1 MDDLTLSGIVLGLLI
16 TLLLFRVPVGV
27 ALGGLSFAGI
37 WVMLGSRTAWGIL
50 TAVPYDFI
58 SHWTLSSVPMFLLMG
73 YICFHSQLTDGLFRV
88 ARSWLSWMPG
98 GLAVASVGAAAGFS
112 AVTGS
117 SLACA
122 AAMGRIAIPE
132 MLRSGYDKGL
142 ASGTVA
148 VAGTIGSMIP
158 PSILLLV
165 YGIYAQLPISQLFLA
180 GVVPGILTAVLY
192 AAMIIVRVKLNP
204 KLAPAVT
211 ETVSWRD
218 RFEAFRGTWPVIAL
232 IVGVFGGL
240 FGGIFT
246 PTEAGGIGALLSF
259 VIGFAQRTLT
269 WKKIKLAITE
279 TLITTGSI
287 FIIAVGAIL
296 LTRFL
301 ALSGFTGFIA
311 EVVVDGQVSP
321 FLLVLGTMAVL
332 LFLGCFLDPIGIM
345 LLTLP
350 VFLPAV
356 EGLHINLIWYGIILT
371 KLLEIGLITPPVGL
385 NVFVIKGIVGDAIP
399 IETIFK
405 GILWFLVADVLCVV
419 LLVTFPQI
427 SLYLPGL
434 LG

>member
-1 MDDLTLSGIVLGLLI
+1 MDDLTLSGVVLGLLI
-16 TLLLFRVPVGV
+16 VLMLLRVPVGV
-27 ALGGLSFAGI
+27 ALGGVSFVGL
-37 WVMLGSRTAWGIL
+37 WVMLGSGTAWGIL

-73 YICFHSQLTDGLFRV
+73 YICYHSQLTDGLFRV
-88 ARSWLSWMPG
+88 ARAWLSWMPG

-165 YGIYAQLPISQLFLA
+165 YGIYAEQPISKLFIA
-180 GVVPGILTAVLY
+180 GVLPGLLTALLY
-192 AAMIIVRVKLNP
+192 SLMIVTRVKLNP
-204 KLAPAVT
+204 KLAPAAAEKVT
-211 ETVSWRD
+211 WSD
-218 RFEAFRGTWPVIAL
+218 RFNAFRGTWPVITL

-240 FGGIFT
+240 FGGVFT
-246 PTEAGGIGALLSF
+246 PTEAGGIGSLLAF
-259 VIGFAQRTLT
+259 VIGFAQRSLT
-269 WKKIKLAITE
+269 FEKIKMAVME
-279 TLITTGSI
+279 TLVTTGSI
-287 FIIAVGAIL
+287 FIIAIGAIL

-301 ALSGFTGFIA
+301 ALSGFTAFIA
-311 EVVVDGQVSP
+311 EVVIEGEVSQIA
-321 FLLVLGTMAVL
+321 LVLGTMAVL

-356 EGLHINLIWYGIILT
+356 EGLHINLIWYGILLT

-385 NVFVIKGIVGDAIP
+385 NVFVVKGIVGNAIP

-405 GILWFLVADVLCVV
+405 GILWFLVADLICVA
-419 LLVTFPQI
+419 LLVAFPQI
-427 SLYLPGL
+427 SLYLPNMIN
-434 LG
+434 

>member
-1 MDDLTLSGIVLGLLI
+1 MDSLTLSGIVLGLLI
-16 TLLLFRVPVGV
+16 VLLLLRVPAGV
-27 ALGGLSFAGI
+27 ALGGLSFGGI
-37 WVMLGSRTAWGIL
+37 WVIVGPRSAWGIL
-50 TAVPYDFI
+50 TTVPYDFI
-58 SHWTLSSVPMFLLMG
+58 AHWTLSSVPMFLLMG
-73 YICFHSQLTDGLFRV
+73 YVCYHSRLTDGLFRV
-88 ARSWLSWMPG
+88 ARCWLSWMPG

-132 MLRSGYDKGL
+132 MLKSNYDKGL

-165 YGIYAQLPISQLFLA
+165 YGIYAEVPIGKLFIA
-180 GVVPGILTAVLY
+180 GVIPGALSAVLY
-192 AAMIIVRVKLNP
+192 AAMIITRVKITP
-204 KLAPAVT
+204 SLAPPT
-211 ETVSWRD
+211 ETTITWGD
-218 RFEAFRGTWPVIAL
+218 RFDSFRGTWPVLVL
-232 IVGVFGGL
+232 IIGVFGGL
-240 FGGIFT
+240 FGGVFT
-246 PTEAGGIGALLSF
+246 PTEAGGIGAFLAF
-259 VIGFAQRTLT
+259 VIGFAQRALT
-269 WKKIKLAITE
+269 WANIKLAIQE
-279 TLITTGSI
+279 TLVTTGAI

-301 ALSGFTGFIA
+301 ALSGFTEFLS
-311 EVVVDGQVSP
+311 EVVVEGQVNP
-321 FLLVLGTMAVL
+321 IFLIIGMMVVL

-356 EGLHINLIWYGIILT
+356 EHLHIDLIWYGILMT
-371 KLLEIGLITPPVGL
+371 KLLEIGLISPPVGL
-385 NVFVIKGIVGDAIP
+385 NVFVIKGIVGDTIP

-405 GILWFLVADVLCVV
+405 GVLWFLAVDIFCVV
-419 LLVTFPQI
+419 LLIAFPQI
-427 SLYLPGL
+427 SLYLPSL

>member
-1 MDDLTLSGIVLGLLI
+1 MDDLTLSWIVLGLLI
-16 TLLLFRVPVGV
+16 ALLLLRVPVAV
-27 ALGGLSFAGI
+27 ALGGLSFCGI
-37 WVMLGSRTAWGIL
+37 WMIVGPRSAWGIL

-73 YICFHSQLTDGLFRV
+73 YVCFHSQLTDGLFRV
-88 ARSWLSWMPG
+88 TRSWLSWMPG
-98 GLAVASVGAAAGFS
+98 GLAVASVGGAAGFS

-132 MLRSGYDKGL
+132 MLKSNYDKGL
-142 ASGTVA
+142 AAGTVA

-165 YGIYAQLPISQLFLA
+165 FGIYAEVPISKLFIA
-180 GVVPGILTAVLY
+180 GVIPGVLSAVLY
-192 AAMIIVRVKLNP
+192 SAMIILRVKLNP
-204 KLAPAVT
+204 ALAPRAAEKVT
-211 ETVSWRD
+211 WAD
-218 RFEAFRGTWPVIAL
+218 RFKSFRGTWPVITL
-232 IVGVFGGL
+232 IIGVFGGL

-246 PTEAGGIGALLSF
+246 PTEAGGIGAFLAF
-259 VIGFAQRTLT
+259 VIGFAQRSLTLA
-269 WKKIKLAITE
+269 KIKLALQE
-279 TLITTGSI
+279 TLVTTGAI
-287 FIIAVGAIL
+287 FIIAIGAML

-301 ALSGFTGFIA
+301 ALSGFTDFIS
-311 EVVVDGQVSP
+311 EVVVEGQVSP
-321 FLLVLGTMAVL
+321 LLLVVGTMAVL

-356 EGLHINLIWYGIILT
+356 ENLHIDLIWYGILMT

-385 NVFVIKGIVGDAIP
+385 NVFVIKGIVGDTIP

-405 GILWFLVADVLCVV
+405 GVLWFLVVDLFCVA
-419 LLVTFPQI
+419 LLVTFPQL
-427 SLYLPGL
+427 SLFLPGL

>member
-16 TLLLFRVPVGV
+16 VSMLFRVPVGV
-27 ALGGLSFAGI
+27 ALGGLSFVGL
-37 WVMLGSRTAWGIL
+37 WVMLGPGTAWGIL

-73 YICFHSQLTDGLFRV
+73 YICYHSQLTDGLFRV
-88 ARSWLSWMPG
+88 ARAWLSWMPG

-165 YGIYAQLPISQLFLA
+165 YGIYAEVPISKLFIA
-180 GVVPGILTAVLY
+180 GVLPGLLTALLY
-192 AAMIIVRVKLNP
+192 SLMIVARVKINP
-204 KLAPAVT
+204 KLAPPAIERVT
-211 ETVSWRD
+211 WGD
-218 RFEAFRGTWPVIAL
+218 RFNSFRGTWPVITL

-246 PTEAGGIGALLSF
+246 PTEAGGIGSFLAF
-259 VIGFAQRTLT
+259 VIGFAQRSLTLE
-269 WKKIKLAITE
+269 KIKLAIME
-279 TLITTGSI
+279 TLVTTGAI
-287 FIIAVGAIL
+287 FIIAIGAIL

-301 ALSGFTGFIA
+301 ALSGFTAFIA
-311 EVVVDGQVSP
+311 EVVIEGEVSQ
-321 FLLVLGTMAVL
+321 LALILGTMAVL

-356 EGLHINLIWYGIILT
+356 EGLHINLIWYGILLT

-385 NVFVIKGIVGDAIP
+385 NVFVVKGIVGNTIP

-405 GILWFLVADVLCVV
+405 GILWFLVADLICVG
-419 LLVTFPQI
+419 LLIAFPQI
-427 SLYLPGL
+427 SLFLPNL
-434 LG
+434 VN

>member
-1 MDDLTLSGIVLGLLI
+1 MDDLTLSGIVLGLVI
-16 TLLLFRVPVGV
+16 VLLLLRVPVGV
-27 ALGGLSFAGI
+27 ALGSLSFGGL

-50 TAVPYDFI
+50 TTVPYDFI
-58 SHWTLSSVPMFLLMG
+58 AHWTLSSVPMFLLMG
-73 YICFHSQLTDGLFRV
+73 YICFHARLTDGLFQV

-98 GLAVASVGAAAGFS
+98 GIAVASVGAAAGFS

-142 ASGTVA
+142 AAGTVA

-165 YGIYAQLPISQLFLA
+165 YGIYAQLPISKLFIA
-180 GVVPGILTAVLY
+180 GVVPGLLTALLY
-192 AAMIIVRVKLNP
+192 GAMIIIRVKLNP
-204 KLAPAVT
+204 ELAPPDQREVT
-211 ETVSWRD
+211 WKD
-218 RFEAFRGTWPVIAL
+218 RFGAFRGSWPVLLLIA
-232 IVGVFGGL
+232 GVFGGL
-240 FGGIFT
+240 FGGVFT
-246 PTEAGGIGALLSF
+246 PTEAGGIGAFLAF

-269 WKKIKLAITE
+269 LQKVGMAVRE
-279 TLITTGSI
+279 TLVTTGAI
-287 FIIAVGAIL
+287 FIIAIGAIL

-301 ALSGFTGFIA
+301 ALSGFTDFVA
-311 EVVVDGQVSP
+311 EVVVNGQVSP
-321 FLLVLGTMAVL
+321 LLLVAGTMVVL

-356 EGLHINLIWYGIILT
+356 EGLHINLIWYGILMT

-405 GILWFLVADVLCVV
+405 GVLWFLVADFICVG
-419 LLVTFPQI
+419 LLIAFPGI